1 MSDLL
6 FSVSNY
12 TSCVN
17 TRSGMHTEITQAS
30 KEDLGNDWGPQ

>member
-12 TSCVN
+12 TSNVS
-17 TRSGMHTEITQAS
+17 TKSGMHIEITQAS
-30 KEDLGNDWGPQ
+30 KEDLGNDGWPQ

>member
-12 TSCVN
+12 TS
-17 TRSGMHTEITQAS
+17 SGMHIEITQAS
-30 KEDLGNDWGPQ
+30 KEDIGNDGWTQ